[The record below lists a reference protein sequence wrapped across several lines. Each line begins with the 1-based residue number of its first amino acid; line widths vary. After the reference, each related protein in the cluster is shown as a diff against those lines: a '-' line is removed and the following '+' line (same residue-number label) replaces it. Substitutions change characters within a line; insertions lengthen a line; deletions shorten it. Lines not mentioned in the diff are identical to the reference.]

1 MLQLRFLQEK
11 ISSFLSWFWNVT
23 RLAKVSADPSA
34 RDALFVF
41 VLTRSLIFVIFIFVG
56 HLTIVTLPDS
66 PTNIREPFI
75 RLEGAPIAKRLR
87 ETMWRAD
94 VAHYMVISRA
104 GYQDNPS
111 EPASDR
117 GGAFAF
123 FPLFPLMLWLLS
135 KITSDVMLVSAA
147 LSNLFF
153 LIALFLLHKLTLA
166 SGYEREV
173 ARRAVFYMGCF
184 PVSYFFSVPLTE
196 SLFVLLAVGSFYAAK
211 KDHWWTAGAIGAL
224 ASATRVV
231 GVLLLPA
238 LLVLSWQQYR
248 MAALKKAVG
257 LALVPFG
264 LFAFMFYS
272 WWRVGNAW
280 AFRDSV
286 AVWGRKPTFF
296 LKPLL
301 KYIIHPQTV
310 AEPWNFNLLNAVA
323 VLLVFFGVYVL
334 IKRREW
340 ALAAFAL
347 ISVLLALSSGM
358 LQSQDR
364 YALANFPIFIALALT
379 AGSYTL
385 DQTIRFIFI
394 ACLGIMTA
402 LYAAN
407 YTIAVS

>member
-1 MLQLRFLQEK
+1 
-11 ISSFLSWFWNVT
+11 
-23 RLAKVSADPSA
+23 
-34 RDALFVF
+34 
-41 VLTRSLIFVIFIFVG
+41 
-56 HLTIVTLPDS
+56 
-66 PTNIREPFI
+66 
-75 RLEGAPIAKRLR
+75 
-87 ETMWRAD
+87 
-94 VAHYMVISRA
+94 
-104 GYQDNPS
+104 
-111 EPASDR
+111 
-117 GGAFAF
+117 
-123 FPLFPLMLWLLS
+123 
-135 KITSDVMLVSAA
+135 
-147 LSNLFF
+147 
-153 LIALFLLHKLTLA
+153 
-166 SGYEREV
+166 
-173 ARRAVFYMGCF
+173 
-184 PVSYFFSVPLTE
+184 
-196 SLFVLLAVGSFYAAK
+196 VLLAVGSFYAAK
-211 KDHWWTAGAIGAL
+211 QERWWTAGALGAL

-248 MAALKKAVG
+248 MTALRRVVG

-272 WWRVGNAW
+272 WLRVGNAW

-286 AVWGRKPTFF
+286 ALWGRKPTFF
-296 LKPLL
+296 LTPLL

-310 AEPWNFNLLNAVA
+310 AEPWNFNLLNAGA

-334 IKRREW
+334 IRRREW
-340 ALAAFAL
+340 ALATFAL
-347 ISVLLALSSGM
+347 ISVLLALSSGL

-402 LYAAN
+402 LFAAN